1 MPDNSEGHSNTGGR
15 ALVTGATGFL
25 GRALVQRLVRERAD
39 VRALVRSPS
48 KAASLEAIGVET
60 VVGDVN
66 DERAVEKALDD
77 VAIVY
82 HLAGK
87 LFDPASP
94 PDEYRR
100 THAGGTRCLIEKCA
114 ESPRL
119 QRFVHCSTTGVLGVT
134 GPQPAGEDAPMRP
147 TNAYEETKAEAEIAV
162 RNACASGLRAVVVRP
177 GLVYGPGDLHLL
189 GFYKA
194 IVSGRFRPIGRAPVF
209 LHPIYIDDMTEA
221 FVRCATHPDAVGQCY
236 NIAGP
241 ELVSLAELAHAI
253 AGAAGAATPTGHI
266 PLPIA
271 RAAARVGDVL
281 PTRVRNRAPL
291 TTSRL
296 DFLTHSRVYSVSK
309 AERELGFVAPTDLST
324 GIDLTVAWYREHG
337 YLSR

>member
-1 MPDNSEGHSNTGGR
+1 VR
-15 ALVTGATGFL
+15 
-25 GRALVQRLVRERAD
+25 QLVRERAN
-39 VRALVRSPS
+39 VRALVRSPN
-48 KAASLEAIGVET
+48 KAVSLEAIGVET
-60 VVGDVN
+60 VAGDVN
-66 DERAVEKALDD
+66 DERAVDKALDD
-77 VAIVY
+77 VAVVF

-134 GPQPAGEDAPMRP
+134 GPRPAGEDAPMRP

-162 RNACASGLRAVVVRP
+162 RNACADGLPAVVVRP

-194 IVSGRFRPIGRAPVF
+194 VVAGRFRPIGREPVF
-209 LHPIYIDDMTEA
+209 LHPIYIDDMSEA
-221 FVRCATHPDAVGQCY
+221 FLRCATHPAAVGECY
-236 NIAGP
+236 NVAGP
-241 ELVSLAELAHAI
+241 QPVSLAELAHTI
-253 AGAAGAATPTGHI
+253 AEAASVKAPTGHL
-266 PLPIA
+266 PLPVA
-271 RAAARVGDVL
+271 RAAARAGDLV
-281 PTRVRNRAPL
+281 PARIRNRAPL

-309 AERELGFVAPTDLST
+309 AQRELGFVAPTDLPT

-337 YLSR
+337 YLPR